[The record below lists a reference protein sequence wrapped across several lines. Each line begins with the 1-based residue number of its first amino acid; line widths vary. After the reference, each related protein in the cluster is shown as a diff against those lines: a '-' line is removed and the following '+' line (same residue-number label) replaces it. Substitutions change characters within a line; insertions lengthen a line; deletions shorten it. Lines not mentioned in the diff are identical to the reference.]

1 MFERTRCTR
10 PYAPTRLQAI
20 NWRGI
25 SVAIVD
31 ENYGLPENAMD
42 DAETKTKRNRVA
54 TDQSAAFLCKVGA
67 AGDWNGRGSIGIDQT
82 RGSIVALVP
91 ETLRYCSTFHA
102 ARDSFDS
109 FPLLSTSSRHFS
121 PSITHVNRHSMLYL
135 SSTFISRLYIADI
148 YFWISWIL
156 MTRSRR
162 NLLYSVFR
170 RVLRHLYHLYAST
183 RRIRV
188 HF

>member
-67 AGDWNGRGSIGIDQT
+67 AGDWNGRGSIE
-82 RGSIVALVP
+82 SIRPGDRLSRSSRKLSAIAP
-91 ETLRYCSTFHA
+91 
-102 ARDSFDS
+102 
-109 FPLLSTSSRHFS
+109 LSTLPAIPSTRFLFS
-121 PSITHVNRHSMLYL
+121 PLPRAIFPPRSHMLIVIPC
-135 SSTFISRLYIADI
+135 FISRLPSSADYISRI
-148 YFWISWIL
+148 YIFGY
-156 MTRSRR
+156 RG
-162 NLLYSVFR
+162 F
-170 RVLRHLYHLYAST
+170 
-183 RRIRV
+183 
-188 HF
+188 